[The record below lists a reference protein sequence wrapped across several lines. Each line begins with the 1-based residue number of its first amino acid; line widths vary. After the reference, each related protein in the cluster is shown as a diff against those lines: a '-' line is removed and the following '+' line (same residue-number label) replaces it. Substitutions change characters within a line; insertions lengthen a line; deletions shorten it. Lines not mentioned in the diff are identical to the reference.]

1 MNETAVGSRHEVT
14 VILLGHDEIDHRA
27 RALHYYGRDA
37 VPCLGLAISSS
48 VDTQALT
55 AVLNQVTTPFVCL
68 ALDADFVLGV
78 ALDNAAQHLHA
89 HPQAVAVQG
98 HALAYS
104 AGNGQL
110 TYHKVG
116 AAFSARAGEGA
127 IERLQSYA
135 DAQQLA
141 WRAVMRVETLVAAL
155 AGLPEGLDGAGWRV
169 ALSCAILLQGAVE
182 HLEQTDVICEALPD
196 KLAPA
201 AREARIVQ
209 VVRALREWDERGLG
223 ILLGDGGFDV
233 LNRFARN
240 TFGQGE
246 LPLLFTSCW
255 NSVIDEP
262 QRSFEPR
269 QYVEL
274 PYYNGPL
281 FEQLSR
287 LEFLCHAWPTGSRH
301 LHALEGVWVRQ
312 RELLV
317 VHPNDTAESLQERY
331 FKALG
336 LGLFSHEVCSRL
348 VPTLTDEANA
358 HHAREMSDWIARLAD
373 VPGSALRRPL
383 YDTPSGKVLEA
394 LDAAMP
400 DEAQRKQVFAH
411 LAQHPAPQIA
421 FVVLD
426 VNNDDMALQATF
438 DSLLASGLRN
448 FKLLVLKGGKPPA
461 ITTPRDTL
469 HFVQVNDDNWVAHL
483 NQVMRQLPSE
493 WMMLLQAGDEL
504 QAGGLLHLLV
514 ELAESPA
521 CQAICANEVQRDEQG
536 RLHAVLRPGADL
548 NLLRSQPGLMS
559 GHWVLRRQ
567 AVLDVGGYSEAHRQA
582 LELDLLLRLVEAQ
595 GVGCLAYLDDYLV
608 VAQQASAALMQAS
621 QGVLN
626 RHLTQLGYRAQ
637 LSEQQ
642 GAGLRI
648 DFRHAA
654 TPVVSILVAS
664 EGDPAQLDA
673 CLTSVLQRTRY
684 PRYEVLVVCA
694 EGEEAALQHL
704 GARVQVL
711 VGDPALARNA
721 WLNQAAEQAR
731 GEYLVLLSAHCQ
743 VVAPAWIEALLNEAQ
758 RPEVGVTGAALQAVD
773 GTLAHAGYALLEGP
787 QVALPWQGLSV
798 EECRDARWPDAVR
811 SCSAVSAQCLMV
823 RKALFADCGGL
834 QEGEGA
840 DLDLCLALA
849 EAGQLVVWT
858 PQARVQASALPVL
871 GERLAHEL
879 QARWPGAFSGRAA
892 QAQPLAW
899 FDPIRQQR

>member
-1 MNETAVGSRHEVT
+1 MNETAIGSRHDVT
-14 VILLGHDEIDHRA
+14 VILLGHDEVDHRA

-37 VPCLGLAISSS
+37 VPCLGLASSCAF
-48 VDTQALT
+48 DPEALT
-55 AVLNQVTTPFVCL
+55 ALLQQVTTPFVCL
-68 ALDADFVLGV
+68 ALDADFVLGA
-78 ALDNAAQHLHA
+78 ALDSAAQHLHA
-89 HPQAVAVQG
+89 HPQAAAVQG

-104 AGNGQL
+104 PGNSQL

-116 AAFSARAGEGA
+116 AAFAARAGEGA
-127 IERLQSYA
+127 IARLRQYA
-135 DAQQLA
+135 DAEQLA
-141 WRAVMRVETLVAAL
+141 WRSVMRVRTLNAAL
-155 AGLPEGLDGAGWRV
+155 AGLPEGLDAAGWRV

-182 HLEQTDVICEALPD
+182 HLDQTDVICEALAD
-196 KLAPA
+196 TLAPA
-201 AREARIVQ
+201 AREALMVQ
-209 VVRALREWDERGLG
+209 VVRALREWNDSGLG
-223 ILLGDGGFDV
+223 ILAGDAGFDV
-233 LNRFARN
+233 LNRFVRN

-246 LPLLFTSCW
+246 LPLLFTSRW

-262 QRSFEPR
+262 ERSFEPR
-269 QYVEL
+269 QYVTL

-287 LEFLCHAWPTGSRH
+287 LEFLCHAWPTGRLH

-312 RELLV
+312 RELLIK
-317 VHPNDTAESLQERY
+317 HPNDTPESLQERY
-331 FKALG
+331 WKALG
-336 LGLFSHEVCSRL
+336 LGLFSQPVCSRL
-348 VPTLTDEANA
+348 VPTLTAAASA
-358 HHAREMSDWIARLAD
+358 HHAREMSDWIARLAE
-373 VPGSALRRPL
+373 VPDSAMRRSLR
-383 YDTPSGKVLEA
+383 DTPSGQVLEA
-394 LDAAMP
+394 LDAALP
-400 DEAQRKQVFAH
+400 DETQRQQVFAH
-411 LAQHPAPQIA
+411 LARHPAPQIA

-426 VNNDDMALQATF
+426 LNNDDLALQATF
-438 DSLLASGLRN
+438 DSLIASGLRN
-448 FKLLVLKGGKPPA
+448 FKLLVLKGAKPPA
-461 ITTPRDTL
+461 ITTLRDTL
-469 HFVQVNDDNWVAHL
+469 HFVQVTDDNWVAHL
-483 NQVMRQLPSE
+483 NQLTRKLPSE
-493 WMMLLQAGDEL
+493 WVMLMQAGDEL

-536 RLHAVLRPGADL
+536 RLHAVVRPGADL

-567 AVLDVGGYSEAHRQA
+567 AVMDVGGYSEAQRQA
-582 LELDLLLRLVEAQ
+582 LELDLLLRLVEAL

-608 VAQQASAALMQAS
+608 VAQQAPAASMQAC
-621 QGVLN
+621 QGALN

-664 EGDPAQLDA
+664 EGDQVQLEA

-694 EGEEAALQHL
+694 QEHVQALQHL

-711 VGDPALARNA
+711 VGDPALSRND

-773 GTLAHAGYALLEGP
+773 GALAHAGYALLEGP
-787 QVALPWQGLSV
+787 QVAVPWQGLSV
-798 EECRDARWPDAVR
+798 EQSRNARWPEAVR
-811 SCSAVSAQCLMV
+811 GCAAVSSQCLMV
-823 RKALFADCGGL
+823 RKDQFADCGGL
-834 QEGEGA
+834 QGEGGA
-840 DLDLCLALA
+840 DLELCLAVA
-849 EAGQLVVWT
+849 QAGQLVVWT
-858 PQARVQASALPVL
+858 PQARLQVSALPVL
-871 GERLAHEL
+871 DEGLAHEL
-879 QARWPGAFSGRAA
+879 HARWPAAFSGRAT
-892 QAQPLAW
+892 QAPALAW
-899 FDPIRQQR
+899 FEQIRQAL